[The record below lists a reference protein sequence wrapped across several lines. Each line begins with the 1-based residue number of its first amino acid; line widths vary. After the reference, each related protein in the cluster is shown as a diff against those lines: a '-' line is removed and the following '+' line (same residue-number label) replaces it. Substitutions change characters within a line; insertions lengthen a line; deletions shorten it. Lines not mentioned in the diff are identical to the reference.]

1 MMCTKLW
8 VLIGVESRVYF
19 S

>member
-1 MMCTKLW
+1 MCTKLW